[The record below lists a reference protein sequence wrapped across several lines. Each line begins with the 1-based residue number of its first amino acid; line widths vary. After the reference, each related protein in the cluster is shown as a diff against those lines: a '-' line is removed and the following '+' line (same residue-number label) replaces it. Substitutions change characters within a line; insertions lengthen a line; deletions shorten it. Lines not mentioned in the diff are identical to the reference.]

1 MLCLQ
6 IRQNNFIFGLRITVL
21 IAAKLNTFK
30 NFPKADNFLL
40 YKTDIT
46 DIQTG

>member
-40 YKTDIT
+40 CKTDIT
-46 DIQTG
+46 DIQTV